1 MTSPPQQL
9 VIGVGAQKAGT
20 TSLFAW
26 LGSLAE
32 VSTAR
37 TGKEIDYFSRYYD
50 RGHAWYLANFEPS
63 RPLWL
68 DISPNYALVRDL
80 FERMETLP
88 VPYRCVIVVRDPVE
102 RAFSQHRHELVAR
115 PATTPT
121 SFPEALALNPT
132 YVEGGLYGRVL
143 EGLAPLIEQDRF
155 DVVWFDDLANDPVAT
170 TDRICRRI
178 GAVGRPRPSLLEA
191 PAHVSGSP
199 RVPSLHRVRR
209 VVGRTVR
216 RVGGEQTVSRFRESE
231 VIRRALDA
239 NLVALE
245 PPDRSSPPVRQA
257 VLAMQERFLP
267 DLRRAERITG
277 LSFVERLTGSW
288 DG

>member
-1 MTSPPQQL
+1 VTSPPQQL

-102 RAFSQHRHELVAR
+102 RAFSQHRHELVHR
-115 PATTPT
+115 PNTTPR
-121 SFPEALALNPT
+121 SFAEAEASNPT
-132 YVEGGLYGRVL
+132 YVDGGLYGRVL
-143 EGLAPLIEQDRF
+143 TGLRPLVEQDRL
-155 DVVWFDDLANDPVAT
+155 DVVWFDDLVAEPAAAL
-170 TDRICRRI
+170 DALCLRLGI
-178 GAVGRPRPSLLEA
+178 AERPRAGLLET
-191 PAHVSGSP
+191 PAQVSGFS
-199 RVPSLHRVRR
+199 RVRWLHAAR
-209 VVGRTVR
+209 RSVGRTVR
-216 RVGGEQTVSRFRESE
+216 RIGGEQAVSRFRENGL
-231 VIRRALDA
+231 VRRALDA
-239 NLVALE
+239 NVVSVE
-245 PPDRSSPPVRQA
+245 PLDRGDPAVREA
-257 VLAMQERFLP
+257 VLSMQARFRS
-267 DLRRAERITG
+267 DLAVAEELTG
-277 LSFVERLTGSW
+277 LPFAARLTGSW